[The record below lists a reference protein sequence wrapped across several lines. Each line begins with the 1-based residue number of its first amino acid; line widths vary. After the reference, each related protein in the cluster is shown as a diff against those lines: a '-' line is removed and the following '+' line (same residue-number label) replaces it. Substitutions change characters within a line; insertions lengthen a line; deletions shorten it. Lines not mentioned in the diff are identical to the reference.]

1 MNGNV
6 SNSPGK
12 GSIRPHLFCP
22 EKKIDGKYW
31 NSRSQRVPRTKI
43 IFLKM
48 TSRMNFSSFIVSFDI
63 PAPFHKMTRSST
75 IIRTAED
82 VSIFA
87 LLFLDVKFILFLFR
101 INKAKSL
108 VGIYKTTYEHLK
120 ITIY

>member
-1 MNGNV
+1 
-6 SNSPGK
+6 
-12 GSIRPHLFCP
+12 
-22 EKKIDGKYW
+22 
-31 NSRSQRVPRTKI
+31 
-43 IFLKM
+43 
-48 TSRMNFSSFIVSFDI
+48 
-63 PAPFHKMTRSST
+63 MTRSST

-82 VSIFA
+82 VSIFG